1 MGRHPSS
8 SPGGLCLYDSFARG
22 FRSQQ
27 VRLHDRFSQDDA
39 DSDYSDGD
47 DDPIKFDDEGRL
59 VIGAPHS
66 LLLILFQSENSAGWV
81 KKVLD
86 G

>member
-1 MGRHPSS
+1 MIALLEDLEVSKSNSIRW
-8 SPGGLCLYDSFARG
+8 DF
-22 FRSQQ
+22 
-27 VRLHDRFSQDDA
+27 DRFSQDDA

-47 DDPIKFDDEGRL
+47 DDPIEFDDEGRL

-66 LLLILFQSENSAGWV
+66 HLLLLVSAGWV
-81 KKVLD
+81 KNVLD